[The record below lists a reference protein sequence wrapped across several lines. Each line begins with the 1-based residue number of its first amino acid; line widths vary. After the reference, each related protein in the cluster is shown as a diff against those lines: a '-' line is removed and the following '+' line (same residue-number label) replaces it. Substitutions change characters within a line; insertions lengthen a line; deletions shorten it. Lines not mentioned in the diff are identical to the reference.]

1 MVFLIIKH
9 GDISNRNPV
18 LGMNWDICPGFNGNI
33 LKADF
38 LPLIHGDISNRDP

>member
-18 LGMNWDICPGFNGNI
+18 LGMSWDIFPGFNGNI